1 MVSQVS
7 EVGEAGY
14 PFGDYPHEGEKE
26 NLLDAF
32 LFSCKALEASEDRI
46 PVSVSLLQ
54 SECPKTETASNNLRI
69 YYQRC

>member
-14 PFGDYPHEGEKE
+14 PFGDYPHEEDKE

-32 LFSCKALEASEDRI
+32 LFSCKALGSREDRI
-46 PVSVSLLQ
+46 PVSVSILQ

-69 YYQRC
+69 NYQRC